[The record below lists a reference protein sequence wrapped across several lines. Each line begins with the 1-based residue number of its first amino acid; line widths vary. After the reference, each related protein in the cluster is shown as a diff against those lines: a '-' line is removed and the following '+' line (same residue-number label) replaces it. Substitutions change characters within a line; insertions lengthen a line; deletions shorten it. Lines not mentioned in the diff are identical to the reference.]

1 MRQPRTDRCLSS
13 LQRPLLHPESLFHF
27 MISDQLLAKFDAIVR
42 NYPVKRSA
50 LIPILLTTQEHLGH
64 LSDESIAA
72 IARYL
77 ELPEIEVYE
86 VVTFYSMLRQAAS
99 RKASH
104 SGLHKH
110 LVPAAWR

>member
-1 MRQPRTDRCLSS
+1 
-13 LQRPLLHPESLFHF
+13 
-27 MISDQLLAKFDAIVR
+27 MISDQLLAKFDSIVQ

-50 LIPILLTTQEHLGH
+50 LIPILLTTQEHLGY

-99 RKASH
+99 RQSIIFRFAPTSLACCLAVRRSSSTCRNDSASR
-104 SGLHKH
+104 K
-110 LVPAAWR
+110 VRRPATDSFL